1 MKINQ
6 VWIEKAIVALQ
17 DQKIVIENE
26 FAGEYKGYISS
37 FGAAIIQSGLLPAVI
52 FYENSPSSN
61 KDKSKI
67 INAIKQLLTEVAGRQ
82 ITGDKFSDY
91 IIQNRSEGTR
101 ILADVNKAAVA
112 LKLALRIF
120 KEKRE
125 D

>member
-6 VWIEKAIVALQ
+6 VWIEKAIIALQ

-61 KDKSKI
+61 KDKNFPI
-67 INAIKQLLTEVAGRQ
+67 IS
-82 ITGDKFSDY
+82 F
-91 IIQNRSEGTR
+91 R
-101 ILADVNKAAVA
+101 IG
-112 LKLALRIF
+112 LKVQEFLPM
-120 KEKRE
+120 
-125 D
+125 

>member
-1 MKINQ
+1 MNSQESIKDIFQ
-6 VWIEKAIVALQ
+6 VSVLQ
-17 DQKIVIENE
+17 LFNR
-26 FAGEYKGYISS
+26 
-37 FGAAIIQSGLLPAVI
+37 LLPAVI